1 MTCRRARTCV
11 VVLLSATAIA
21 APLAALAQA
30 KPQNDRAVT
39 LLMNF
44 AWNTIPRQFRQPN
57 GEVITIDRT
66 KKSEI
71 TVPLEKARE
80 IVTVADRSARAQYCN
95 LPEEQGANFQSMIQ
109 RELASERWTK
119 QQLVFITLLHATTV
133 AYLTGSLRVTFE
145 GDDEAG
151 TEVVTKGPVWTEP
164 CTDRLREDIKS
175 RVLAYINEVPAIPAA
190 KDEPAAP
197 RAEPV
202 SGTLTK

>member
-1 MTCRRARTCV
+1 MSCRRAKQCV
-11 VVLLSATAIA
+11 VGLLAATMIA
-21 APLAALAQA
+21 PPLAARAQA
-30 KPQNDRAVT
+30 KAQNDRAVT

-44 AWNTIPRQFRQPN
+44 AFNTIPRQFRQPN

-66 KKSEI
+66 KKNEI
-71 TVPLEKARE
+71 VVPIEKARE

-95 LPEEQGANFQSMIQ
+95 LPEEQSANFQSMMQ

-133 AYLTGSLRVTFE
+133 AYLTGSMRVTFE
-145 GDDEAG
+145 GEGG
-151 TEVVTKGPVWTEP
+151 TEVVTRGPVWTEP

-190 KDEPAAP
+190 KGDPATP
-197 RAEPV
+197 RAEPI

>member
-1 MTCRRARTCV
+1 M
-11 VVLLSATAIA
+11 A
-21 APLAALAQA
+21 APLAAHAQA

-57 GEVITIDRT
+57 GEVIIIDRT

-71 TVPLEKARE
+71 MVPLEKARE

-95 LPEEQGANFQSMIQ
+95 LPEEQGANFQSMMQ
-109 RELASERWTK
+109 REVASERWTK
-119 QQLVFITLLHATTV
+119 QQLVFVTLLHATTV

-145 GDDEAG
+145 GE
-151 TEVVTKGPVWTEP
+151 E
-164 CTDRLREDIKS
+164 IKS

-190 KDEPAAP
+190 KDDPAAP

-202 SGTLTK
+202 SGTVTK

>member
-151 TEVVTKGPVWTEP
+151 TEIVTKGPVWTEP

>member
-1 MTCRRARTCV
+1 MTCV
-11 VVLLSATAIA
+11 VVLFSATTMA
-21 APLAALAQA
+21 APLAAHAQA

-66 KKSEI
+66 KKEEI
-71 TVPLEKARE
+71 VVPLEKARE

-95 LPEEQGANFQSMIQ
+95 LPEEQGANFQSLMQ
-109 RELASERWTK
+109 REVGSERWTK
-119 QQLVFITLLHATTV
+119 QQLVYITLLHATTV

-145 GDDEAG
+145 GNGEAG

-164 CTDRLREDIKS
+164 CTDRLREEIKS
-175 RVLAYINEVPAIPAA
+175 RVLAYINEVPTIPAA
-190 KDEPAAP
+190 KDGPAAP

-202 SGTLTK
+202 SGTITK